1 MSAASAIIKP
11 RTLLC
16 TVVPRYLP
24 LSWTAVC
31 DFSDTCMPT
40 RLPGGGARGGGARG
54 GGARGGGARGGGA
67 RGGGARGGGAVGARG
82 VDIERLKQLITQ

>member
-1 MSAASAIIKP
+1 M

-67 RGGGARGGGAVGARG
+67 RGGGARGGGARGGGARGAVGARG